1 MIFASV
7 VCYTFTMHT
16 FSTVEDYLEI
26 VAGKKAMP
34 GVPKNT
40 MLWFAAFEPI
50 INLARYDVQF
60 LDSVTDATMNG
71 QALSHKQAEL
81 ACKILLK
88 YRRQLASQQ
97 IDVTPI
103 EQPKYRLSLR
113 HVDQTRRVYLNNEKL
128 HVMFP
133 YDNRMISDLREGA
146 QRSQGDVKWNK
157 DARVWEADPTEY
169 NVNWLH
175 SYAQQNQFEID
186 PQVQQRMD
194 EILEMEKHPYD
205 ICLRIDSTGQL
216 TVDNAAPSL
225 LEYIQPLL
233 DSRDLIGL
241 VDQSGRLGYTV
252 DAEIEKLIIADQGL
266 EFYMN
271 LRAHWRQL
279 PMEQHLAKSVVE
291 YAVRVNRLPV
301 YVYDPGANDSWEFY
315 RDLLPPGQAVRVGNN
330 KNFLPDEDVKLIW
343 THRPL
348 KLKHTVPVL
357 ISHIGLLIGGDKN
370 YMIQNSEKV
379 FFYCT
384 EVMKQQ

>member
-1 MIFASV
+1 
-7 VCYTFTMHT
+7 MHT

-26 VAGKKAMP
+26 VAGKKQLP
-34 GVPKNT
+34 GAPKNSL
-40 MLWFAAFEPI
+40 MWFGAFDPI

-60 LDSVTDATMNG
+60 LDSVTDATTSG
-71 QALSHKQAEL
+71 QALSDRQAEL

-88 YRRQLASQQ
+88 YRRQLANQQ
-97 IDVTPI
+97 VDVAPI
-103 EQPKYRLSLR
+103 EKPKYRLPLR
-113 HVDQTRRVYLNNEKL
+113 HVDQTKRIYLDNDRLCVK
-128 HVMFP
+128 FP
-133 YDNRMISDLREGA
+133 YDNNMISDIREGA
-146 QRSQGDVKWNK
+146 GRSQGEVKWNR

-175 SYAQQNQFEID
+175 SYAHRNQFDID

-194 EILEMEKHPYD
+194 EILEIEKHPYD
-205 ICLRIDSTGQL
+205 ICLRIGKDGQP

-233 DSRDLIGL
+233 DKRDLIGL
-241 VDQSGRLGYTV
+241 VDQSGCLGYSV
-252 DAEIEKLIIADQGL
+252 DPEIERLIVEDQGL

-279 PMEQHLAKSVVE
+279 PMEPDLAKSVVD
-291 YAVRVNRLPV
+291 YALRVNRLPV

-315 RDLLPPGQAVRVGNN
+315 CNLLPPGQAVRVGNN
-330 KNFLPDEDVKLIW
+330 KNFLPGEDVKLVW

-348 KLKHTVPVL
+348 KLKQSIPVL
-357 ISHIGLLIGGDKN
+357 ISHVGLLIGGDKN
-370 YMIQNSEKV
+370 YMIQNSDKV

-384 EVMKQQ
+384 EVMKPE